1 MKRLFTPVTA
11 TLALVTLSVAAAQ
24 DAPLEVVTTTAMIA
38 DVAQNVAGECATVT
52 PLMGPGTDPHSY
64 QASADDTRT
73 LGQADV
79 ILYSGFSLEGEL
91 GDLLERLAQSR
102 PTVAVAEAAVP
113 QEEVIATDDAYGVDP
128 HVWMD
133 VGLWAGVADVSAQ
146 TLGELAPDCAAQMEA
161 KASAYR
167 AQLAALDGWVQQSV
181 ASIPEA
187 QRILVTAHDAFN
199 YYARAYDLDVTGI
212 QGISTAAEA
221 AISDIRSTVEVVIE
235 RGVPAIFVESSVN
248 PRTIQAVQQA
258 AADRGVETRV
268 GGQLYSDAMGEAG
281 TAGGT
286 YLGMIYENTVTI
298 TEALGGQ
305 VPPLPDAL
313 AGWAATWDIA
323 STD

>member
-1 MKRLFTPVTA
+1 MNRLAIFVLATFGTA
-11 TLALVTLSVAAAQ
+11 TAQ
-24 DAPLEVVTTTAMIA
+24 SAPLEVVTTTAMIA

-133 VGLWAGVADVSAQ
+133 VSLWVQVADVSAQ

-161 KASAYR
+161 NASAYR
-167 AQLAALDGWVQQSV
+167 AQLVALDGWVQQSV

-199 YYARAYDLDVTGI
+199 YYARAYDLDVAGI

-286 YLGMIYENTVTI
+286 YIGMIYENTATI

-305 VPPLPDAL
+305 VPPLPEAL

-323 STD
+323 SSN